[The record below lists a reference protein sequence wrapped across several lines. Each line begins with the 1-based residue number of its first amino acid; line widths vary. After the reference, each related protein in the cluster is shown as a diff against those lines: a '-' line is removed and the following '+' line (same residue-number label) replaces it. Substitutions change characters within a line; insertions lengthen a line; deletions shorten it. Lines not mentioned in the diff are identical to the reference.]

1 MLCTVDVLVTW
12 CVVSCN
18 EHVGGRPPSLWRTTR
33 NKTQDLSRGI
43 VHACAR
49 HRSLYGK
56 LTIGLEDGYLVHLLT
71 SESLSSKVVRLN
83 GLALVPAPDGSPPPF
98 EALWPLPG
106 SRGRSRCRPCR
117 WRSCSPRALERRRRA
132 LDGGEPRSA
141 LTGISLEAAL
151 VAKMFAFRF
160 SL

>member
-98 EALWPLPG
+98 EALWVKGPVTLPPV
-106 SRGRSRCRPCR
+106 SVAFVQPAS
-117 WRSCSPRALERRRRA
+117 A
-132 LDGGEPRSA
+132 GEE
-141 LTGISLEAAL
+141 EACA
-151 VAKMFAFRF
+151 
-160 SL
+160 